1 MAFFTEKKQN
11 VKESSP
17 IVIHTAK
24 EWHIRT
30 VICMLIGSLKA
41 KMDRPNYF
49 LTSSCFLA
57 HEADDGTYWDKQTTR
72 YIMAPPQNIFF
83 FFFFSNYLFPPS
95 KKQKNYETIAGL
107 CHSPM
112 SSLFRLSPKLP
123 RRTSFVSLQALF
135 FNITE

>member
-1 MAFFTEKKQN
+1 

-83 FFFFSNYLFPPS
+83 FFQITFSHRQKSKRIMKQSPVSVIAPCLPYSVFPRNCPDVLLLF
-95 KKQKNYETIAGL
+95 L
-107 CHSPM
+107 CRPYFLILLNNCVM
-112 SSLFRLSPKLP
+112 LY
-123 RRTSFVSLQALF
+123 
-135 FNITE
+135 II